1 MELVRALEESWEGIR
16 SALSGLT
23 PDEWSKPTPCADWN
37 VRDLAAHCGGIEA
50 YFQGLPQPKPTADWV
65 NRHTEINALTSA
77 GVEARRSWSVDE
89 VMREINEASTTQ
101 LDRLRSLDEEGWKAD
116 AMGPIGPTTVS
127 GLAEVRTFDL
137 FVHLMDFRFALG
149 RPLAADAELSAADV
163 AVTWA
168 VERTGWSAVKQANLP
183 DGSRVRLELTGPG
196 ARSRDVVVKGTRG
209 ACAEPTG
216 DSVSDRIEGSA
227 VAYLLLVTGRQAPAE
242 AVGLPVAHGP
252 LAQRL
257 LDSYRMFA

>member
-1 MELVRALEESWEGIR
+1 MHALEESWEGIR
-16 SALSGLT
+16 SALAGLT
-23 PDEWSKPTPCADWN
+23 PDEWSKPTPCADWD

-50 YFQGLPQPKPTADWV
+50 YFQGLHQPEPTADWV
-65 NRHTEINALTSA
+65 NPHSGLNAATAA
-77 GVEARRSWSVDE
+77 GVQARRSWSVDD
-89 VMREINEASTTQ
+89 VLREINEASTTQ

-116 AMGPIGPTTVS
+116 ALGPIGPTTVR

-137 FVHLMDFRFALG
+137 FVHLMDLRFALG
-149 RPLAADAELSAADV
+149 RPLVADAEPSAADV
-163 AVTWA
+163 AVGWA
-168 VERTGWSAVKQANLP
+168 VSRTGWAAVKQANLA
-183 DGSRVRLELTGPG
+183 DGSRVRLDLTGPG
-196 ARSRDVVVKGTRG
+196 AQSCDVVVKGTRG
-209 ACAEPTG
+209 ACTERTSDA
-216 DSVSDRIEGSA
+216 VSDRIEGSA